1 MIDTLKGRHVWSNRY
16 DRQYKDILK
25 IQDEITLNII
35 KTIEAKYDK
44 WLLASSSLLEHIGGT
59 NSLDAYLLDEKASN
73 LWVNLGPDNYQEI
86 KRLLEEAISL
96 DPNYLNPYNKL
107 TWLYLRE
114 GRYGFS
120 QYPQESYEN
129 ALRVAQKAL
138 EIDKSSAFAHSMLG
152 AVYYN
157 MKEHD
162 KAIVEYKK
170 AIELNPNETEA
181 YIIGWAFC
189 YAGRPKEAIPYFKY
203 LARIN
208 PRLPDIGWRVAVP
221 DIFMGK
227 FENAIPNINKA
238 LEAGSK
244 WYRIQLDLA
253 ACYAALGNKEEA
265 LTAAQK
271 VLKKHPNFSVETFI
285 ARLPVN
291 DLADIKPYVD
301 ALRKVPFPEN

>member
-120 QYPQESYEN
+120 QYPQESP
-129 ALRVAQKAL
+129 
-138 EIDKSSAFAHSMLG
+138 
-152 AVYYN
+152 
-157 MKEHD
+157 MKMH
-162 KAIVEYKK
+162 
-170 AIELNPNETEA
+170 
-181 YIIGWAFC
+181 
-189 YAGRPKEAIPYFKY
+189 
-203 LARIN
+203 
-208 PRLPDIGWRVAVP
+208 
-221 DIFMGK
+221 
-227 FENAIPNINKA
+227 
-238 LEAGSK
+238 
-244 WYRIQLDLA
+244 
-253 ACYAALGNKEEA
+253 
-265 LTAAQK
+265 
-271 VLKKHPNFSVETFI
+271 
-285 ARLPVN
+285 
-291 DLADIKPYVD
+291 
-301 ALRKVPFPEN
+301 